1 MRPRDGRLRPSTR
14 PRPAHDGLSAQK
26 GCPRGDHAPRVRAR
40 LDPTLTNRLKET
52 MKAPM
57 EAHKYFAFLTL
68 FCMAMTIIPGHGALR
83 K

>member
-1 MRPRDGRLRPSTR
+1 ME
-14 PRPAHDGLSAQK
+14 
-26 GCPRGDHAPRVRAR
+26 
-40 LDPTLTNRLKET
+40 ET

-68 FCMAMTIIPGHGALR
+68 FCMAMTIITGHEALR